1 MATILDRKER
11 DDILSE
17 QEGAWVP
24 EELMEQSHHT
34 SSGLSSPKF
43 TPVCV
48 RAQLLS
54 HVWLSVTPQTV

>member
-24 EELMEQSHHT
+24 EELMEHGHHT

-43 TPVCV
+43 TPVCA

-54 HVWLSVTPQTV
+54 HV